1 MSKLFSVVATVFVLT
16 VAVGCQAGS
25 GEKFEAGKH
34 YFVLPQP
41 VRTSDPK
48 KVEVAEVFWYGCPHC
63 FQYTSKVKEWADG
76 LPDDV
81 TFVRNPSTL
90 GRKTAEIHTR
100 AYYTAKAMGNL
111 DAMHGKLFSAYHV
124 KNNHMRNE
132 REISDVFVEAGVERD
147 QFSGVF
153 NSFGVISQSMQA
165 QSRATGYR
173 VTGTPCIIVNGKYR
187 ITGESAGTNDGMLEV
202 AEFLIE
208 KERQAKK

>member
-1 MSKLFSVVATVFVLT
+1 MHKLFSVMAAVFVMT

-48 KVEVAEVFWYGCPHC
+48 KIEVAEVFWYGCPHC
-63 FQYTSKVKEWADG
+63 YKYTAKVQDWADT
-76 LPDDV
+76 LPEDV
-81 TFVRNPSTL
+81 VFVRNPSTL
-90 GRKTAEIHTR
+90 GRKTSEIHTR
-100 AYYTAKAMGNL
+100 AYYAAKAMGNV
-111 DAMHGKLFSAYHV
+111 DKMHINLFSAYHD
-124 KNNHMRNE
+124 KNNRLRNE
-132 REISDVFVEAGVERD
+132 RAISDVFADAGVDRD
-147 QFSGVF
+147 EFSSVF

-173 VTGTPCIIVNGKYR
+173 VSGTPCIIVNGKYR
-187 ITGESAGTNDGMLEV
+187 ITGESAGSNDGMLEI

-208 KERQAKK
+208 KERQTKK